1 MDAGDSSRL
10 RFERG
15 GPSVRTLKKEYLLH
29 IMLLPG
35 VIVTLI
41 YAYGPMAGLVMAF
54 QQFEPLSGF
63 FHSKF
68 VGFDNFKYVFNMP
81 DFKQVLWNTVL
92 IAVIKMVLFLLV
104 PLILALL
111 LNEVTKRWF
120 SRFIQSAVFLPFFLS
135 WTVLGGVIIE
145 LFSLSGPVKLSS
157 NTAAMA
163 GEVKLWPVGF
173 NFDAYRYLGEKVEF
187 FRSLGVSVERVVLGT
202 AVNMF
207 LCFVTA
213 YPLSKSV
220 DQFKFRTV
228 YVWFFAI
235 TMFFGG
241 GLIPTYIIVK
251 NTGLIDS
258 IWALILPG
266 ALNVWNMVLMLNF
279 FRTIPRELDEA
290 ATIDGAGH
298 WRILWRIYLPVSLPS
313 IATIGLFTI
322 VGHWN
327 SWFDGILYLNSPEKY
342 PLQTYLST
350 LIMSINS
357 QMTSVSIEQIK
368 AMENLSEKTLQT
380 AQIFMGALPIMVV
393 YPFLQKYFVKGMTVG
408 SVKE

>member
-1 MDAGDSSRL
+1 MLRKQTLSRKL
-10 RFERG
+10 
-15 GPSVRTLKKEYLLH
+15 
-29 IMLLPG
+29 
-35 VIVTLI
+35 
-41 YAYGPMAGLVMAF
+41 
-54 QQFEPLSGF
+54 
-63 FHSKF
+63 F
-68 VGFDNFKYVFNMP
+68 VVFNA
-81 DFKQVLWNTVL
+81 
-92 IAVIKMVLFLLV
+92 IFLTC
-104 PLILALL
+104 ITLL
-111 LNEVTKRWF
+111 GIIP
-120 SRFIQSAVFLPFFLS
+120 FIHLLS
-135 WTVLGGVIIE
+135 I
-145 LFSLSGPVKLSS
+145 SLSS

-173 NFDAYRYLGEKVEF
+173 TWDAYAYLGEKVEF
-187 FRSLGVSVERVVLGT
+187 FRSLGVSVKRVVLGSL
-202 AVNMF
+202 VNMF
-207 LCFVTA
+207 LVFITA
-213 YPLSKSV
+213 FPLSKSN

-228 YVWFFAI
+228 YVWIFAI

-251 NTGLIDS
+251 NTGLMDS

-279 FRTIPRELDEA
+279 FRNIPKELDEA

-298 WRILWRIYLPVSLPS
+298 WRVLWQIYLPVSLPS

-327 SWFDGILYLNSPEKY
+327 AWFDGILYLNSPEKY

-350 LIMSINS
+350 LIMSLNA
-357 QMTSVSIEQIK
+357 QMSSMSVEQLK
-368 AMENLSEKTLQT
+368 VMENLSEKTIRT

>member
-1 MDAGDSSRL
+1 MHKPTISR
-10 RFERG
+10 RIF
-15 GPSVRTLKKEYLLH
+15 
-29 IMLLPG
+29 
-35 VIVTLI
+35 VI
-41 YAYGPMAGLVMAF
+41 
-54 QQFEPLSGF
+54 
-63 FHSKF
+63 
-68 VGFDNFKYVFNMP
+68 FN
-81 DFKQVLWNTVL
+81 T
-92 IAVIKMVLFLLV
+92 
-104 PLILALL
+104 LL
-111 LNEVTKRWF
+111 LTAITLLGIIP
-120 SRFIQSAVFLPFFLS
+120 FIHLLS
-135 WTVLGGVIIE
+135 V
-145 LFSLSGPVKLSS
+145 SLSS

-213 YPLSKSV
+213 YPLSKAV
-220 DQFKFRTV
+220 DQFKYRTV

>member
-1 MDAGDSSRL
+1 VIHKQSISRKL
-10 RFERG
+10 
-15 GPSVRTLKKEYLLH
+15 
-29 IMLLPG
+29 
-35 VIVTLI
+35 
-41 YAYGPMAGLVMAF
+41 
-54 QQFEPLSGF
+54 
-63 FHSKF
+63 F
-68 VGFDNFKYVFNMP
+68 VVFN
-81 DFKQVLWNTVL
+81 T
-92 IAVIKMVLFLLV
+92 
-104 PLILALL
+104 LL
-111 LNEVTKRWF
+111 LT
-120 SRFIQSAVFLPFFLS
+120 SITLLGIIPFIHLLS
-135 WTVLGGVIIE
+135 I
-145 LFSLSGPVKLSS
+145 SLSS

-173 NFDAYRYLGEKVEF
+173 SLDAYQYLGEKVEF
-187 FRSLGVSVERVVLGT
+187 FRSLWVSVQRVVLGT
-202 AVNMF
+202 AVNMLLVF
-207 LCFVTA
+207 ITA
-213 YPLSKSV
+213 FPLAKSNN
-220 DQFKFRTV
+220 QFKFRTP

-251 NTGLIDS
+251 DTGIIDS
-258 IWALILPG
+258 IWALVLPG

-279 FRTIPRELDEA
+279 FRSIPRELDEA

-298 WRILWRIYLPVSLPS
+298 WRVLWQIYLPVSLPS

-350 LIMSINS
+350 LIMSINA
-357 QMTSVSIEQIK
+357 QMSSMSIEQLK
-368 AMENLSEKTLQT
+368 VMDNLSEKTLRN
-380 AQIFMGALPIMVV
+380 AQIFMGALPIMLV

>member
-1 MDAGDSSRL
+1 MHKPTISRRL
-10 RFERG
+10 F
-15 GPSVRTLKKEYLLH
+15 
-29 IMLLPG
+29 
-35 VIVTLI
+35 VIVNTLVLTAI
-41 YAYGPMAGLVMAF
+41 TLLGIIPFIHL
-54 QQFEPLSGF
+54 LSI
-63 FHSKF
+63 S
-68 VGFDNFKYVFNMP
+68 
-81 DFKQVLWNTVL
+81 
-92 IAVIKMVLFLLV
+92 
-104 PLILALL
+104 
-111 LNEVTKRWF
+111 
-120 SRFIQSAVFLPFFLS
+120 
-135 WTVLGGVIIE
+135 
-145 LFSLSGPVKLSS
+145 LSS

-163 GEVKLWPVGF
+163 GEVRLWPVGF
-173 NFDAYRYLGEKVEF
+173 NLDAYRYLGEKVEF
-187 FRSLGVSVERVVLGT
+187 FRSFRVSLTRVVLGT

-207 LCFVTA
+207 LVFITA
-213 YPLSKSV
+213 YPLSKSNH
-220 DQFKFRTV
+220 QFKFRTQ

-241 GLIPTYIIVK
+241 GLIPTYMIVK

-258 IWALILPG
+258 VWALILPG

-279 FRTIPRELDEA
+279 FRTIPKELEEA

-327 SWFDGILYLNSPEKY
+327 AWFDGILYLNSPDKY

-357 QMTSVSIEQIK
+357 QMTSISIEQIK
-368 AMENLSEKTLQT
+368 AMENLSEKTLRT

>member
-1 MDAGDSSRL
+1 MHRLTMSR
-10 RFERG
+10 RIF
-15 GPSVRTLKKEYLLH
+15 
-29 IMLLPG
+29 
-35 VIVTLI
+35 VIFNTLI
-41 YAYGPMAGLVMAF
+41 LTVITLLGIIPFIHL
-54 QQFEPLSGF
+54 LSI
-63 FHSKF
+63 S
-68 VGFDNFKYVFNMP
+68 
-81 DFKQVLWNTVL
+81 
-92 IAVIKMVLFLLV
+92 
-104 PLILALL
+104 
-111 LNEVTKRWF
+111 
-120 SRFIQSAVFLPFFLS
+120 
-135 WTVLGGVIIE
+135 
-145 LFSLSGPVKLSS
+145 LSS

-173 NFDAYRYLGEKVEF
+173 NWDAYRYLGEKVEF

-202 AVNMF
+202 VVNMVLVF
-207 LCFVTA
+207 ITA
-213 YPLSKSV
+213 FPLSKSNE
-220 DQFKFRTV
+220 QFKFRTP
-228 YVWFFAI
+228 YVWFFAV

-279 FRTIPRELDEA
+279 FRTIPKELDEA

-298 WRILWRIYLPVSLPS
+298 WRVLWQIYLPVSLPS

-327 SWFDGILYLNSPEKY
+327 AWFDGILYLNSPDKY

-357 QMTSVSIEQIK
+357 QMTSISIEQIK
-368 AMENLSEKTLQT
+368 AMENLSEKTLRT

>member
-1 MDAGDSSRL
+1 MHKPTLSRKM
-10 RFERG
+10 F
-15 GPSVRTLKKEYLLH
+15 
-29 IMLLPG
+29 
-35 VIVTLI
+35 VI
-41 YAYGPMAGLVMAF
+41 
-54 QQFEPLSGF
+54 
-63 FHSKF
+63 
-68 VGFDNFKYVFNMP
+68 FNS
-81 DFKQVLWNTVL
+81 
-92 IAVIKMVLFLLV
+92 
-104 PLILALL
+104 ALL
-111 LNEVTKRWF
+111 TAITLLGIIP
-120 SRFIQSAVFLPFFLS
+120 FIHLLS
-135 WTVLGGVIIE
+135 V
-145 LFSLSGPVKLSS
+145 SLSS

-173 NFDAYRYLGEKVEF
+173 NFDAYRYLGQKVEF
-187 FRSLGVSVERVVLGT
+187 FRSLWVSIERVALGT

-207 LCFVTA
+207 LCFISA

-220 DQFKFRTV
+220 DQFKYRTV

>member
-1 MDAGDSSRL
+1 MHRPTMSRRL
-10 RFERG
+10 F
-15 GPSVRTLKKEYLLH
+15 VLL
-29 IMLLPG
+29 
-35 VIVTLI
+35 
-41 YAYGPMAGLVMAF
+41 
-54 QQFEPLSGF
+54 
-63 FHSKF
+63 
-68 VGFDNFKYVFNMP
+68 
-81 DFKQVLWNTVL
+81 NT
-92 IAVIKMVLFLLV
+92 
-104 PLILALL
+104 LL
-111 LNEVTKRWF
+111 LTT
-120 SRFIQSAVFLPFFLS
+120 I
-135 WTVLGGVIIE
+135 TVLGIIPFIH
-145 LFSLSGPVKLSS
+145 LLSISLSS

-173 NFDAYRYLGEKVEF
+173 NVDAYRYLGEKVEF
-187 FRSLGVSVERVVLGT
+187 FLSFGVSLERVVLGT

-207 LCFVTA
+207 LIFITA
-213 YPLSKSV
+213 YPLSKSRE
-220 DQFKFRTV
+220 QFKHRTL

-241 GLIPTYIIVK
+241 GLIPTYITVK

-279 FRTIPRELDEA
+279 FRTIPKELDEA
-290 ATIDGAGH
+290 ATIDGAGY
-298 WRILWRIYLPVSLPS
+298 WRVLWSIYLPVSLPS

-357 QMTSVSIEQIK
+357 QMTSISIEQLK
-368 AMENLSEKTLQT
+368 AMENLSEKTLRT
-380 AQIFMGALPIMVV
+380 AQIFMGALPIMLV
-393 YPFLQKYFVKGMTVG
+393 YPFLQKYFVKGITVG

>member
-1 MDAGDSSRL
+1 
-10 RFERG
+10 
-15 GPSVRTLKKEYLLH
+15 
-29 IMLLPG
+29 MLLTS
-35 VIVTLI
+35 ITLLGI
-41 YAYGPMAGLVMAF
+41 IPFIHL
-54 QQFEPLSGF
+54 LSI
-63 FHSKF
+63 S
-68 VGFDNFKYVFNMP
+68 
-81 DFKQVLWNTVL
+81 
-92 IAVIKMVLFLLV
+92 
-104 PLILALL
+104 
-111 LNEVTKRWF
+111 
-120 SRFIQSAVFLPFFLS
+120 
-135 WTVLGGVIIE
+135 
-145 LFSLSGPVKLSS
+145 LSS

-173 NFDAYRYLGEKVEF
+173 SLDAYQYLGEKVEF
-187 FRSLGVSVERVVLGT
+187 FRSLWISVQRVVLGT
-202 AVNMF
+202 AVNMLLVF
-207 LCFVTA
+207 ITA
-213 YPLSKSV
+213 FPLAKSNN
-220 DQFKFRTV
+220 QFKFRTP

-251 NTGLIDS
+251 NTGIIDS
-258 IWALILPG
+258 IWALVLPG

-279 FRTIPRELDEA
+279 FRSIPRELDEA

-298 WRILWRIYLPVSLPS
+298 LRVLWQIYLPVSLPS

-350 LIMSINS
+350 LIMSINA
-357 QMTSVSIEQIK
+357 QMSSMSIEQLK
-368 AMENLSEKTLQT
+368 VMDNLSEKTLRN
-380 AQIFMGALPIMVV
+380 AQIFMGALPIMLV

>member
-1 MDAGDSSRL
+1 MHKPTISR
-10 RFERG
+10 RIF
-15 GPSVRTLKKEYLLH
+15 
-29 IMLLPG
+29 
-35 VIVTLI
+35 VI
-41 YAYGPMAGLVMAF
+41 F
-54 QQFEPLSGF
+54 
-63 FHSKF
+63 
-68 VGFDNFKYVFNMP
+68 
-81 DFKQVLWNTVL
+81 NTVL
-92 IAVIKMVLFLLV
+92 LTAITLLGII
-104 PLILALL
+104 PFIHLL
-111 LNEVTKRWF
+111 SV
-120 SRFIQSAVFLPFFLS
+120 S
-135 WTVLGGVIIE
+135 
-145 LFSLSGPVKLSS
+145 LSS

-220 DQFKFRTV
+220 DQFKYRTV

-350 LIMSINS
+350 LIMAINS

-393 YPFLQKYFVKGMTVG
+393 YPFLQKYFIKGMTVG

>member
-1 MDAGDSSRL
+1 MHKPTLSRKM
-10 RFERG
+10 F
-15 GPSVRTLKKEYLLH
+15 
-29 IMLLPG
+29 
-35 VIVTLI
+35 VI
-41 YAYGPMAGLVMAF
+41 
-54 QQFEPLSGF
+54 
-63 FHSKF
+63 
-68 VGFDNFKYVFNMP
+68 FNS
-81 DFKQVLWNTVL
+81 
-92 IAVIKMVLFLLV
+92 
-104 PLILALL
+104 ALL
-111 LNEVTKRWF
+111 TAITLLGIIP
-120 SRFIQSAVFLPFFLS
+120 FIHLLS
-135 WTVLGGVIIE
+135 V
-145 LFSLSGPVKLSS
+145 SLSS

-173 NFDAYRYLGEKVEF
+173 NFDAYRYLGQKVEF
-187 FRSLGVSVERVVLGT
+187 FRSFGVSIERVALGT

-207 LCFVTA
+207 LCFISA

-220 DQFKFRTV
+220 DQFKYRTV

>member
-1 MDAGDSSRL
+1 MIRPTLSRKI
-10 RFERG
+10 F
-15 GPSVRTLKKEYLLH
+15 VVFNTLVL
-29 IMLLPG
+29 
-35 VIVTLI
+35 TLI
-41 YAYGPMAGLVMAF
+41 TLLGIIPFIHL
-54 QQFEPLSGF
+54 LSI
-63 FHSKF
+63 S
-68 VGFDNFKYVFNMP
+68 
-81 DFKQVLWNTVL
+81 
-92 IAVIKMVLFLLV
+92 
-104 PLILALL
+104 
-111 LNEVTKRWF
+111 
-120 SRFIQSAVFLPFFLS
+120 
-135 WTVLGGVIIE
+135 
-145 LFSLSGPVKLSS
+145 LSS
-157 NTAAMA
+157 NTAATA
-163 GEVKLWPVGF
+163 GEVSLWPVGF
-173 NFDAYRYLGEKVEF
+173 NFDAYKYLGEKVEF

-207 LCFVTA
+207 LVFITA
-213 YPLSKSV
+213 FPLAKSRE
-220 DQFKFRTV
+220 QFKLRTL
-228 YVWFFAI
+228 YVWFFAV

-279 FRTIPRELDEA
+279 FRTIPKELDEA

-298 WRILWRIYLPVSLPS
+298 WTVLWRIYLPISLPS

-327 SWFDGILYLNSPEKY
+327 AWFDGILYLNSPDKY

-357 QMTSVSIEQIK
+357 QMTSISIEQIK

>member
-1 MDAGDSSRL
+1 MHKPTMSRRL
-10 RFERG
+10 F
-15 GPSVRTLKKEYLLH
+15 
-29 IMLLPG
+29 
-35 VIVTLI
+35 VIVNTL
-41 YAYGPMAGLVMAF
+41 V
-54 QQFEPLSGF
+54 LSAI
-63 FHSKF
+63 
-68 VGFDNFKYVFNMP
+68 
-81 DFKQVLWNTVL
+81 T
-92 IAVIKMVLFLLV
+92 LLGII
-104 PLILALL
+104 PFIHLL
-111 LNEVTKRWF
+111 
-120 SRFIQSAVFLPFFLS
+120 SIS
-135 WTVLGGVIIE
+135 
-145 LFSLSGPVKLSS
+145 LSS

-163 GEVKLWPVGF
+163 GEVRLWPVGF
-173 NFDAYRYLGEKVEF
+173 NLDAYRYLGEKVEF
-187 FRSLGVSVERVVLGT
+187 FRSFRVSLTRVVLGT
-202 AVNMF
+202 AVNMVLVF
-207 LCFVTA
+207 ITA
-213 YPLSKSV
+213 YPLSKSNH
-220 DQFKFRTV
+220 QFKFRTP

-241 GLIPTYIIVK
+241 GLIPTYMIVK

-258 IWALILPG
+258 VWALILPG

-279 FRTIPRELDEA
+279 FRTIPKELEEA

-327 SWFDGILYLNSPEKY
+327 AWFDGILYLNSPDNY

-357 QMTSVSIEQIK
+357 QMTSISIEQIK
-368 AMENLSEKTLQT
+368 AMENLSEKTLRT

>member
-1 MDAGDSSRL
+1 MHKPTLSRKM
-10 RFERG
+10 F
-15 GPSVRTLKKEYLLH
+15 
-29 IMLLPG
+29 
-35 VIVTLI
+35 VI
-41 YAYGPMAGLVMAF
+41 
-54 QQFEPLSGF
+54 
-63 FHSKF
+63 
-68 VGFDNFKYVFNMP
+68 FNS
-81 DFKQVLWNTVL
+81 
-92 IAVIKMVLFLLV
+92 
-104 PLILALL
+104 ALL
-111 LNEVTKRWF
+111 TAITLLGIIP
-120 SRFIQSAVFLPFFLS
+120 FIHLLS
-135 WTVLGGVIIE
+135 V
-145 LFSLSGPVKLSS
+145 SLSS

-173 NFDAYRYLGEKVEF
+173 NFDAYRYLGQKVEF
-187 FRSLGVSVERVVLGT
+187 FRSLGVSIERVALGT

-207 LCFVTA
+207 LCFISA

-220 DQFKFRTV
+220 DQFKYRTV

>member
-1 MDAGDSSRL
+1 MIRPTLSRKV
-10 RFERG
+10 F
-15 GPSVRTLKKEYLLH
+15 VVFNTLVL
-29 IMLLPG
+29 
-35 VIVTLI
+35 TLI
-41 YAYGPMAGLVMAF
+41 TLLGIIPFIHL
-54 QQFEPLSGF
+54 LSI
-63 FHSKF
+63 S
-68 VGFDNFKYVFNMP
+68 
-81 DFKQVLWNTVL
+81 
-92 IAVIKMVLFLLV
+92 
-104 PLILALL
+104 
-111 LNEVTKRWF
+111 
-120 SRFIQSAVFLPFFLS
+120 
-135 WTVLGGVIIE
+135 
-145 LFSLSGPVKLSS
+145 LSS
-157 NTAAMA
+157 NTAATA
-163 GEVKLWPVGF
+163 GEVSLWPVGF
-173 NFDAYRYLGEKVEF
+173 NFDAYKYLGEKVEF

-207 LCFVTA
+207 LVFITA
-213 YPLSKSV
+213 FPLAKSRE
-220 DQFKFRTV
+220 QFKFRTP
-228 YVWFFAI
+228 YVWFFAV

-241 GLIPTYIIVK
+241 GLIPTYIVVK

-279 FRTIPRELDEA
+279 FRTIPKELDEA

-298 WRILWRIYLPVSLPS
+298 WTVLWRIYLPISLPS

-327 SWFDGILYLNSPEKY
+327 AWFDGILYLNSPDKY

-350 LIMSINS
+350 LIMSINA
-357 QMTSVSIEQIK
+357 QMQSLSLEQIK

>member
-1 MDAGDSSRL
+1 MHKPTLSRKM
-10 RFERG
+10 F
-15 GPSVRTLKKEYLLH
+15 
-29 IMLLPG
+29 
-35 VIVTLI
+35 VI
-41 YAYGPMAGLVMAF
+41 
-54 QQFEPLSGF
+54 
-63 FHSKF
+63 
-68 VGFDNFKYVFNMP
+68 FNS
-81 DFKQVLWNTVL
+81 
-92 IAVIKMVLFLLV
+92 
-104 PLILALL
+104 ALL
-111 LNEVTKRWF
+111 TAITLLGIIP
-120 SRFIQSAVFLPFFLS
+120 FIHLLS
-135 WTVLGGVIIE
+135 V
-145 LFSLSGPVKLSS
+145 SLSS

-173 NFDAYRYLGEKVEF
+173 NFDAYRYLGQKVEF
-187 FRSLGVSVERVVLGT
+187 FRSFGVSIERVALGT

-207 LCFVTA
+207 LCFISA

-220 DQFKFRTV
+220 DQFKYRTV

-298 WRILWRIYLPVSLPS
+298 WRVLWRIYLPVSLPS

>member
-1 MDAGDSSRL
+1 MHRPTMSRRL
-10 RFERG
+10 F
-15 GPSVRTLKKEYLLH
+15 VLL
-29 IMLLPG
+29 
-35 VIVTLI
+35 
-41 YAYGPMAGLVMAF
+41 
-54 QQFEPLSGF
+54 
-63 FHSKF
+63 
-68 VGFDNFKYVFNMP
+68 
-81 DFKQVLWNTVL
+81 NT
-92 IAVIKMVLFLLV
+92 
-104 PLILALL
+104 LL
-111 LNEVTKRWF
+111 LTT
-120 SRFIQSAVFLPFFLS
+120 I
-135 WTVLGGVIIE
+135 TVLGIIPFIH
-145 LFSLSGPVKLSS
+145 LLSISLSS

-173 NFDAYRYLGEKVEF
+173 NVDAYRYLGEKVEF
-187 FRSLGVSVERVVLGT
+187 FLSFGVSLERVVLGT

-207 LCFVTA
+207 LIFITA
-213 YPLSKSV
+213 YPLSKSRE
-220 DQFKFRTV
+220 QFKHRTL

-241 GLIPTYIIVK
+241 GLIPTYITVK

-279 FRTIPRELDEA
+279 FRTIPKELDEA

-298 WRILWRIYLPVSLPS
+298 WRVLWSIYLPVSLPS

-357 QMTSVSIEQIK
+357 QMTSISIEQLK
-368 AMENLSEKTLQT
+368 AMENLSEKTLRT
-380 AQIFMGALPIMVV
+380 AQIFMGALPIMLV
-393 YPFLQKYFVKGMTVG
+393 YPFLQKYFVKGITVG